1 MTDPDR
7 LSRRASGLAAELLR
21 AAVEEQPTDAGMQQT
36 LLALGVSGV
45 LLSST
50 SAAAVVGAKL
60 MGAGA
65 AGAAGAGTAGA
76 GAVGVGAAGVG
87 LTSAGSITPLSVIVV
102 LKWLGMGVVG
112 GLSLAGVAAVATKP
126 SAPSARP
133 VVVARATDAPPQ
145 AKQAATA
152 PRKSESQPAVVQ
164 EPAPNLTVS
173 ATPRAVV
180 GRVELPAAEPVL
192 DVGIPLATEVAYVDH
207 ARALLVAGQSSEG
220 LALLDHYEQKFPGA
234 RLLPEVLF
242 LKLEACERS
251 GRSAEARSAAQ
262 RLVEGFPKSPH
273 AGRARKLLEQ

>member
-7 LSRRASGLAAELLR
+7 LSRRASGLAAELLH
-21 AAVEEQPTDAGMQQT
+21 AAAEEQPTDAGMQQT
-36 LLALGVSGV
+36 LLALGVSGI

-60 MGAGA
+60 MGT
-65 AGAAGAGTAGA
+65 AGAGTAGA
-76 GAVGVGAAGVG
+76 GAAGFGAAG
-87 LTSAGSITPLSVIVV
+87 LTNAGSITPLSMIVV

-133 VVVARATDAPPQ
+133 VVVSRPTDAPPQ
-145 AKQAATA
+145 AKQAAAA
-152 PRKSESQPAVVQ
+152 PRKSESQPVVVQ
-164 EPAPNLTVS
+164 EPAPDLAVS
-173 ATPRAVV
+173 ASPRAVV

-192 DVGIPLATEVAYVDH
+192 DVGIPLVAEVAYVDH
-207 ARALLVAGQSSEG
+207 ARALLVAGQASEG

-242 LKLEACERS
+242 LQLEACERS
-251 GRSAEARSAAQ
+251 GRSAEARSAAR